1 MHLVLTVQND
11 TEAAVPLAVQQDAQ
25 ICYRVRPAS
34 FLVLKPASCEACCA
48 ACCAACCGE
57 SGTFCIFVVELQRLA
72 SARGGHLIGLRRTD
86 QAGVC
91 RPCNHFLFAGWAV
104 NKYAVRGPCFPSV
117 ESRLRQ
123 PLLAFP
129 LARRSI
135 FEGSVLGCK
144 VVMYSL
150 SVQLDEICP
159 SVHS

>member
-11 TEAAVPLAVQQDAQ
+11 TEAAVPLAVQARCADLLQSQAGF
-25 ICYRVRPAS
+25 IS
-34 FLVLKPASCEACCA
+34 VLKPACCA

-91 RPCNHFLFAGWAV
+91 RPCNHFLVAGWAV
-104 NKYAVRGPCFPSV
+104 NKYAVRGPCFPSA